1 MEKMEGESASHNAG
15 ASSPGIASKYK
26 IVFLGDAF
34 VGKTCLINRFIYDTF
49 DVGYQVC
56 LLFFG
61 SGPKNRQK
69 VTVGIDFLSKT
80 MYVEDKTVKLHL
92 WDTAGQERFRSLIPH
107 YVCDCAAAI
116 VVYDVTSI
124 FFRFLENFPDRAS
137 FGSVRQ
143 WVADL
148 KQLTQEHVK
157 LMLVGNK
164 ADLVDKRQVS
174 PTEGENLAKEL
185 GLLFYE
191 TSAKDGTNV
200 NQMFNKLAS
209 ILPGLEGA
217 ELPANPTSTSFF
229 FLLSFHIF

>member
-1 MEKMEGESASHNAG
+1 
-15 ASSPGIASKYK
+15 
-26 IVFLGDAF
+26 
-34 VGKTCLINRFIYDTF
+34 
-49 DVGYQVC
+49 
-56 LLFFG
+56 
-61 SGPKNRQK
+61 
-69 VTVGIDFLSKT
+69 
-80 MYVEDKTVKLHL
+80 MYVEDKTIKLHL

-116 VVYDVTSI
+116 VVYDVTSKALTGKQKI
-124 FFRFLENFPDRAS
+124 GRAS
-137 FGSVRQ
+137 FGSVKQ

-164 ADLVDKRQVS
+164 ADMPDKRQVS
-174 PTEGENLAKEL
+174 SEEGESLAKEL
-185 GLLFYE
+185 ELVFYE

-217 ELPANPTSTSFF
+217 DIPQNPTSKI
-229 FLLSFHIF
+229 LYQFHQ